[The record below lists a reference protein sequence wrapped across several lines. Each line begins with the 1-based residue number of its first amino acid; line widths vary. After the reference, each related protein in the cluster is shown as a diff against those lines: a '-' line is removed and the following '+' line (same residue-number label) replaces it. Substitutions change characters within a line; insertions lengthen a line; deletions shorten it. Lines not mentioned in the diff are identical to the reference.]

1 MTSYELNNKIH
12 EIRSYIA
19 SDWPD
24 IEERKKL
31 YKDLEKLENLLK
43 QAIENEKNNT

>member
-1 MTSYELNNKIH
+1 VTSYELKNKIE

-24 IEERKKL
+24 INERKKL
-31 YKDLEKLENLLK
+31 YQELKKLEEELK
-43 QAIENEKNNT
+43 EFNEQV